1 MFAAVISR
9 TVLVAALLA
18 AGATAFA
25 AETVTPSPSV
35 ASPAQ
40 TSFRST
46 VVQPTSMRQIKLPL
60 AKSTIIDFDDDIHDI
75 LVSNPAV
82 ADAVVRSNRRLYL
95 IGNKFGTTNVYVYGT
110 NNRQISNL
118 EIQVQPDVSALET
131 LLHRLQPDS
140 QIRIESDVQAVVLTG
155 MVASPSDAQQAY
167 DVATKFLGSSTGG
180 TTGSTATGT
189 TDIQVINGLRIRDK
203 DQVMLRVTIAEVQR
217 SAIKSL
223 GIDLS
228 VSAQTGNF
236 STALASTGAY
246 PINGTPTAG
255 STNKFGFTAGTTS
268 VSTTLRAFEQN
279 GLLKVLSEPNLTAI
293 SGEEADFLVG
303 GEFPITTVSTLG
315 TTITYKKYGISLGFV
330 PVVLSDGRI
339 SMKLTTEVSERAS
352 DNSITTRRASSTVEM
367 PSGSMM
373 VMAGLISDDVRQ
385 SMAGTPGIMNVPILG
400 ALFRSRDF
408 QRTQTE
414 LAVFVQPV
422 IVQPV
427 AAGKLVRPDQN
438 LGLATDAEG
447 IFLGQLNKIYR
458 AGDSPAR
465 GTYQGQ
471 YGFIYE

>member
-9 TVLVAALLA
+9 IVLAAALTV
-18 AGATAFA
+18 AGAAALA
-25 AETVTPSPSV
+25 AETAPPEQS
-35 ASPAQ
+35 
-40 TSFRST
+40 SFRST
-46 VVQPTSMRQIKLPL
+46 VVQPTSQRQIRLPL
-60 AKSTIIDFDDDIHDI
+60 AKSTIIDFDDEIHDI
-75 LVSNPAV
+75 LVSNPAI
-82 ADAVVRSNRRLYL
+82 ADAVVRSNRRLFL

-110 NNRQISNL
+110 NNRQIASL
-118 EIQVQPDVSALET
+118 EIQVQPDVSALES
-131 LLHRLQPDS
+131 LLRRLQPNS
-140 QIRIESDVQAVVLTG
+140 QIKVEADVQAVVLTG
-155 MVASPSDAQQAY
+155 TVGSPSDAQQAY
-167 DVATKFLGSSTGG
+167 DIATKFLGAANGG
-180 TTGSTATGT
+180 SGAGTAVSGT
-189 TDIQVINGLRIRDK
+189 TDVQVINGLRIRDK

-236 STALASTGAY
+236 TTSLASTGAY
-246 PINGTPTAG
+246 PINGQPTSG
-255 STNKFGFTAGTTS
+255 STSSVGFSAGNTS
-268 VSTTLRAFEQN
+268 VTSTLRAFEQN

-303 GEFPITTVSTLG
+303 GEFPITTTSTLG

-352 DNSITTRRASSTVEM
+352 DNSITTRRAASTVEM
-367 PSGSMM
+367 PSGSTM

-414 LAVFVQPV
+414 LAVFVQPI

-427 AAGKLVRPDQN
+427 AAAKLVRPDQN
-438 LGLATDAEG
+438 LGLASDAEAV
-447 IFLGQLNKIYR
+447 FLGQLNKVYR
-458 AGDSPAR
+458 GSDSPAR
-465 GTYQGQ
+465 GTYQGR

>member
-9 TVLVAALLA
+9 IVFAAVLTV
-18 AGATAFA
+18 AGATALA
-25 AETVTPSPSV
+25 AETATLPQS
-35 ASPAQ
+35 
-40 TSFRST
+40 SFRST
-46 VVQPTSMRQIKLPL
+46 VVQPTSQRQIRLPL
-60 AKSTIIDFDDDIHDI
+60 AKSTIIDFDDEIHDI
-75 LVSNPAV
+75 LVSNPAI
-82 ADAVVRSNRRLYL
+82 ADAVVRSNHRLFL
-95 IGNKFGTTNVYVYGT
+95 IGNKFGTTNVYVYGA
-110 NNRQISNL
+110 NNRQISSL

-131 LLHRLQPDS
+131 LLRRLQPNS
-140 QIRIESDVQAVVLTG
+140 QIKIEADVQAVVLTG
-155 MVASPSDAQQAY
+155 TVGSPADAQQAY
-167 DVATKFLGSSTGG
+167 DVATKFLGAASSADGSSATGG
-180 TTGSTATGT
+180 TSNGT
-189 TDIQVINGLRIRDK
+189 TDVQVINGLRIRDK

-236 STALASTGAY
+236 TTALASTGAY
-246 PINGTPTAG
+246 PINGTPTSG
-255 STNKFGFTAGTTS
+255 STTKFGFSAGNTS
-268 VSTTLRAFEQN
+268 VTSTLRAFEQN

-339 SMKLTTEVSERAS
+339 RMKLTTEVSERAS
-352 DNSITTRRASSTVEM
+352 DNSITTRRAASTVEM
-367 PSGSMM
+367 PSGSTM

-427 AAGKLVRPDQN
+427 AAAKLVRPDQN
-438 LGLATDAEG
+438 LGLASDAEAV
-447 IFLGQLNKIYR
+447 FLGQLNKVYR
-458 AGDSPAR
+458 GSDTPAR
-465 GTYQGQ
+465 GTYQGR